1 MINIKNI
8 HRDKKYLLAVS
19 GGIDSMVMAHVFKQQ
34 DIYFQVAHCNFGLRA
49 EESDLDEQLV
59 KCWCEEN
66 GITFHRKRFDTNQ
79 FAQENKMGIQQAARE
94 LRYAY
99 FKDLLKE
106 HDLCK
111 LATAHHAADQ
121 IETVLFNWCRG
132 TGLQGLCGMPLVNDF
147 VVRPMLHVSKQDILA
162 YALAHK
168 IQYREDSSNA
178 KLDYTRNKFRHQ
190 IVPVLEDMFP
200 SFSENMLA
208 NIERM
213 KETNL
218 VFQQGIQG
226 YRKKLLEQRGKD
238 IYLAVLSLQS
248 VAALSTVLYELIKE
262 FGFSF
267 DQTLQVL
274 QLMDSQSGALV
285 QSQTHKIIRNRK
297 HLIITKIETQSS
309 DLILI
314 DHEDKHIQTSG
325 FGLQFTKLGASEWSK
340 EKNSELIF
348 VGMKELVYP
357 LVLRKWR
364 QGDYFY
370 PLGLYKKKKVAR
382 LLIDEKIPLHEK
394 DQVWVLESD
403 KKIIW
408 VIGHRQDHRFAVKEQ
423 DQTIL
428 KITRTRY

>member
-1 MINIKNI
+1 
-8 HRDKKYLLAVS
+8 
-19 GGIDSMVMAHVFKQQ
+19 
-34 DIYFQVAHCNFGLRA
+34 
-49 EESDLDEQLV
+49 
-59 KCWCEEN
+59 
-66 GITFHRKRFDTNQ
+66 
-79 FAQENKMGIQQAARE
+79 
-94 LRYAY
+94 
-99 FKDLLKE
+99 
-106 HDLCK
+106 
-111 LATAHHAADQ
+111 

-147 VVRPMLHVSKQDILA
+147 VVRPMLDVSKQDISA

-190 IVPVLEDMFP
+190 IVPVLEEIFP
-200 SFSENMLA
+200 SFSQNILA

-213 KETNL
+213 KDTNL
-218 VFQQGIQG
+218 IFQQGIQA

-248 VAALSTVLYELIKE
+248 MPAVSTVLYELIKE

-274 QLMDSQSGALV
+274 QLINSQSGALV

-297 HLIITKIETQSS
+297 HLIITQIDTQLS

-314 DHEDKHIQTSG
+314 DQEDTHIQTSG
-325 FGLQFTKLGASEWSK
+325 FGLQFDKLAATTWSK
-340 EKNSELIF
+340 DKNSELIF
-348 VGMKELVYP
+348 VSAKELVYP
-357 LVLRKWR
+357 LVMRKWR

-370 PLGLYKKKKVAR
+370 PLGFNKKKKVAR

-394 DQVWVLESD
+394 DEVWVLESE

-408 VIGHRQDHRFAVKEQ
+408 VIGHRQDHRFAVKDQ
-423 DQTIL
+423 DETIL